1 MIISLEERQNYSHA
15 KYVRVEILN
24 GFEYPYVLLNKEF
37 DLFFFY
43 WITASDHIYFWHP
56 SIKVQ
61 FSLSKIKVWK

>member
-37 DLFFFY
+37 DLFFFFNGSQHL
-43 WITASDHIYFWHP
+43 IIYIFGTP
-56 SIKVQ
+56 VLKYS
-61 FSLSKIKVWK
+61 FL

>member
-1 MIISLEERQNYSHA
+1 MIISLEERQNYSHV
-15 KYVRVEILN
+15 KYVHVKILN

-37 DLFFFY
+37 DLIFY

-61 FSLSKIKVWK
+61 FS